1 MARRAD
7 GARIWSVVLSELAQI
22 PVTVD
27 WDAPAWWVRWTDGP
41 TQPVLT
47 HRVLEL
53 SQYRIG
59 RPLDAAALRF
69 RRSDSAVAVA
79 VALAWLCIPRPES
92 QDQVWE
98 CLAEVEALCES
109 TAYPLQR
116 SDPAGRAAAQLLVA
130 VAQQDRWQMGALL
143 SAAVPAADLRPS
155 SADSGSALPGRV
167 TSYRW
172 PQAGPPPELLGFT
185 PPTPAAQTKTATVI
199 GVDGSACER
208 CGAPL
213 TGAAGRLGRPEK
225 YCSGRCRTAAY
236 RA

>member
-69 RRSDSAVAVA
+69 RRSDSAVA
-79 VALAWLCIPRPES
+79 LAWLCIPRPES

-116 SDPAGRAAAQLLVA
+116 SDPAGRAAARSCSSRSPSRTDGKWVPFCPPLCQPRTYAPV
-130 VAQQDRWQMGALL
+130 RPI
-143 SAAVPAADLRPS
+143 AAPRCPAGSPPTGGPRP
-155 SADSGSALPGRV
+155 DHHRNCSALPHRPRRRRRRRPPSSESTGRHV
-167 TSYRW
+167 S
-172 PQAGPPPELLGFT
+172 
-185 PPTPAAQTKTATVI
+185 
-199 GVDGSACER
+199 GVAR
-208 CGAPL
+208 
-213 TGAAGRLGRPEK
+213 R
-225 YCSGRCRTAAY
+225 
-236 RA
+236 